1 MRLASY
7 SFRGRESYGV
17 ISEKDGIV
25 DLGTRLE
32 YGTLRELIGANAL
45 DAAQELS
52 GMDPDC
58 SLGDI
63 SLRLP
68 IPAPEKIICVGIN
81 YPEREE
87 EYKGILKRGS
97 YPNLFVRFPLSF
109 SSPGQDI
116 IRPKVS
122 DQLDYEGEIVL
133 VIGKAGRHIP
143 RRGALSHVAGIT
155 AANEGTVRDW
165 VNHGTKNIT
174 QGKNFERSGSV
185 GPWLVTSD
193 ELDPGQDIRVTT
205 KVNEEMRQSDST
217 KNLLWPFDELLSY
230 ISTFITLVPGDLI
243 LTGTPV
249 GAGAHMNPPKYLVP
263 GDVVTVEVEGVGI
276 LRNKVTDEM

>member
-1 MRLASY
+1 M
-7 SFRGRESYGV
+7 
-17 ISEKDGIV
+17 
-25 DLGTRLE
+25 
-32 YGTLRELIGANAL
+32 
-45 DAAQELS
+45 
-52 GMDPDC
+52 
-58 SLGDI
+58 
-63 SLRLP
+63 
-68 IPAPEKIICVGIN
+68 
-81 YPEREE
+81 
-87 EYKGILKRGS
+87 
-97 YPNLFVRFPLSF
+97 
-109 SSPGQDI
+109 
-116 IRPKVS
+116 
-122 DQLDYEGEIVL
+122 L